1 MTVEIIDSSSD
12 SPHTDIL
19 GALRD
24 KAQTAISA
32 AEEAMA
38 AQKKA
43 EHLWKQYLKAKAAL
57 EDLGIPLPADL
68 PSKFVTPRVA
78 PTSTIKSQRM
88 KSSPTWKSCILK
100 TVKDRGVVSYADLKE
115 ALLSGPIGP
124 RLEKSDKGFYNALS
138 RLEADNKLV
147 RHEAHAV
154 GSSANSHIQN
164 AIIDLL
170 SRSDAG
176 VKGSEIVSAL
186 QPCNDKSVYNAL
198 SRLLQQNRIGRDLFD
213 KRYFLPKKQL
223 KQTATGALNGTH
235 MTTT

>member
-1 MTVEIIDSSSD
+1 
-12 SPHTDIL
+12 
-19 GALRD
+19 
-24 KAQTAISA
+24 
-32 AEEAMA
+32 MA

-147 RHEAHAV
+147 RHEAHAFLPSEFEKYKSEVEQGLREPVQASAV